1 MIDLGADDSK
11 CRAGS
16 ANPGQLFDCWSHP
29 IYGGNFPCADGYTPS
44 LGHSLTTTTWNGLE
58 WFKYTCLPL
67 SRCDAS
73 KCTSQIGGDCW
84 AHTDIEIE
92 PPTCASGY
100 YFAGGT
106 GKTRASLAEF
116 EYSCCRAD
124 VRCAVYTGKNEGSLY
139 GSSLQPPTQ
148 GSPYISDQ
156 IRYSCYIRQSLAK
169 KTFWEAQDIC
179 AGHWRRLCG
188 KEELMTSTAAGTCS
202 SGCCHDSHHVW
213 ADLDQGSAD
222 LMDDCDDAKCKNTG
236 NNCTANDVA
245 DMTCAPAFEHTFKFF
260 TTTFPGG
267 SGGWGSYKFCRKG
280 CDAGQS
286 SWGVECED
294 CNAGLYKPEI

>member
-1 MIDLGADDSK
+1 MCFTWDNKVDSS
-11 CRAGS
+11 CSIYTGNSAGS
-16 ANPGQLFDCWSHP
+16 SQG
-29 IYGGNFPCADGYTPS
+29 
-44 LGHSLTTTTWNGLE
+44 
-58 WFKYTCLPL
+58 PL
-67 SRCDAS
+67 
-73 KCTSQIGGDCW
+73 
-84 AHTDIEIE
+84 
-92 PPTCASGY
+92 
-100 YFAGGT
+100 
-106 GKTRASLAEF
+106 
-116 EYSCCRAD
+116 
-124 VRCAVYTGKNEGSLY
+124 
-139 GSSLQPPTQ
+139 LQPPTQ
-148 GSPYISDQ
+148 GAAFDT
-156 IRYSCYIRQSLAK
+156 RYSYYIRQNLAN